1 MSARTLLPGLLLSPT
16 SLLFTTHLC
25 AQPEWDLQLSAER
38 LHQSFADGDADLDTV
53 TFTPSVSVGDFS
65 LTATVPWQHIDGTY
79 FVNTVYPALVNA
91 CSYLNSLSNLTKLRL
106 IRQGRLTLE
115 QVQYCNQNAGVET
128 STLDDSVAGA
138 GDIELLA
145 SYFLPPL
152 SENASTSMGLGY
164 KFDNGDVDKGLG
176 SGTRDVF
183 TEAALLLQGE
193 RLHLLLTLGYDWV
206 QSDASGLDL
215 QDYGYAS
222 LDAGWQLFEP
232 FTLGVEYHYQQ
243 AVTELLSDLDY
254 VTGYGNLT
262 LGDHVSVRL
271 SATDYRNADGY
282 PDKEIGA
289 SLAWQF

>member
-1 MSARTLLPGLLLSPT
+1 MSARTLLSGLLLSLT
-16 SLLFTTHLC
+16 SILFTTHLC

-53 TFTPSVSVGDFS
+53 TFTPSVSVGNFS

-128 STLDDSVAGA
+128 STLNDSVEGA

-152 SENASTSMGLGY
+152 SEHASTSVGLGY
-164 KFDNGDVDKGLG
+164 KFDNGDVDEGLG

-183 TEAALLLQGE
+183 AETALLLQGE

-206 QSDASGLDL
+206 QSDDSGLDL
-215 QDYGYAS
+215 QDYGYAA
-222 LDAGWQLFEP
+222 LDTGWRLFEP
-232 FTLGVEYHYQQ
+232 FILGIEYHYQQ
-243 AVTELLSDLDY
+243 AVTDLVGDLDY
-254 VTGYGNLT
+254 LTGYGELA
-262 LGDHVSVRL
+262 LGEHWRARL
-271 SATDYRNADGY
+271 SVTDYRNADGY
-282 PDKEIGA
+282 PEEEIGG